1 MERGVMD
8 SCRVLLN
15 GISMPSIGF
24 GTYKLEDE
32 SETIDAIKYALKV
45 GYRFIDTASL
55 YGNEEWI
62 GKGIK
67 ESGVKREEIFLAT
80 KVWTDS
86 QGYDKAIK
94 SFEESMKKLDIDYL
108 DLLLIHWPTEL
119 NSETWRA
126 FEDLYELGK
135 VRAIGVCNFKIG
147 HLEALRKTAKIM
159 PMVNQIEVHPCFS
172 QKELVNYCNNYKIQ
186 VIGWSPIM
194 KGQLLEVPLMMDL
207 AEKYNKSIAQI
218 ALRWHIQKGII
229 PIPKSSHYGRMTDN
243 IDIFNFELSEEDI
256 IKIDKLDRNETV
268 SSIPSGTTYN
278 DFKC

>member
-1 MERGVMD
+1 
-8 SCRVLLN
+8 
-15 GISMPSIGF
+15 
-24 GTYKLEDE
+24 
-32 SETIDAIKYALKV
+32 
-45 GYRFIDTASL
+45 
-55 YGNEEWI
+55 
-62 GKGIK
+62 
-67 ESGVKREEIFLAT
+67 
-80 KVWTDS
+80 
-86 QGYDKAIK
+86 
-94 SFEESMKKLDIDYL
+94 MKKLDIDYL

-278 DFKC
+278 DFKW

>member
-1 MERGVMD
+1 MD

-15 GISMPSIGF
+15 GISIPSIGF

-62 GKGIK
+62 GKVIK
-67 ESGVKREEIFLAT
+67 ESGVKREDIFLST
-80 KVWTDS
+80 KVWNDS
-86 QGYDKAIK
+86 HGYDKVIK
-94 SFEESMKKLDIDYL
+94 SFEESMRKLDIDYL
-108 DLLLIHWPTEL
+108 DLLLVHWPTEL

-147 HLEALRKTAKIM
+147 HLENLRKTARIM

-172 QKELVNYCNNYKIQ
+172 QRELVNYCNYHKIQ
-186 VIGWSPIM
+186 VIAWSPIM

-243 IDIFNFELSEEDI
+243 IDIFNFELSEEDM

-278 DFKC
+278 DFKW

>member
-8 SCRVLLN
+8 SYRVLLN
-15 GISMPSIGF
+15 GISIPSIGF

-32 SETIDAIKYALKV
+32 SETIDTIKYALKL
-45 GYRFIDTASL
+45 GYRFIDTASF

-62 GKGIK
+62 GKAIK
-67 ESGVKREEIFLAT
+67 ESGVKREEILLST
-80 KVWTDS
+80 KVWNDS
-86 QGYDKAIK
+86 HGYNKAIK
-94 SFEESMKKLDIDYL
+94 SFEESMRKLDIDYL

-147 HLEALRKTAKIM
+147 HLEALRKTVKIM

-172 QKELVNYCNNYKIQ
+172 QRELVNYCNNYKIQ

-256 IKIDKLDRNETV
+256 IKIDKIDRNETV

-278 DFKC
+278 ENN

>member
-1 MERGVMD
+1 MD
-8 SCRVLLN
+8 SYKVLLN
-15 GISMPSIGF
+15 GISIPSIGF

-32 SETIDAIKYALKV
+32 SETIDAIKYALKL
-45 GYRFIDTASL
+45 GYRFIDTSSV

-67 ESGVKREEIFLAT
+67 ESGVKREDIFLST
-80 KVWTDS
+80 KVWNDS
-86 QGYDKAIK
+86 HGYDKAIR
-94 SFEESMKKLDIDYL
+94 SFEESMRNLDIDYL
-108 DLLLIHWPTEL
+108 DLLLVNWPTKL

-126 FEDLYELGK
+126 FENLYELGK

-147 HLEALRKTAKIM
+147 HLEELRKAAKIM
-159 PMVNQIEVHPCFS
+159 PMVNQIVVHPCFS

-229 PIPKSSHYGRMTDN
+229 PIPKSSHYGRMSDN
-243 IDIFNFELSEEDI
+243 IDIFNFELSKEDI

-268 SSIPSGTTYN
+268 SSIPKDTTYN
-278 DFKC
+278 NFRW

>member
-45 GYRFIDTASL
+45 GYRFIDTASF

-94 SFEESMKKLDIDYL
+94 SFEESMKKL
-108 DLLLIHWPTEL
+108 E
-119 NSETWRA
+119 
-126 FEDLYELGK
+126 
-135 VRAIGVCNFKIG
+135 NF
-147 HLEALRKTAKIM
+147 
-159 PMVNQIEVHPCFS
+159 
-172 QKELVNYCNNYKIQ
+172 
-186 VIGWSPIM
+186 
-194 KGQLLEVPLMMDL
+194 
-207 AEKYNKSIAQI
+207 
-218 ALRWHIQKGII
+218 
-229 PIPKSSHYGRMTDN
+229 
-243 IDIFNFELSEEDI
+243 
-256 IKIDKLDRNETV
+256 
-268 SSIPSGTTYN
+268 
-278 DFKC
+278 